1 MRLLPGSIAG
11 RTTLAL
17 IAGLTLVLAV
27 SAAVTS
33 LTGFDGPRHGAR
45 LVERV
50 ETATAIVGGVPAA
63 LRQTVLATIESG
75 DLTAT
80 WSAAAPAGE
89 VIGRR
94 DRGAL
99 RLERH
104 LGHALRP
111 LGVRSVVAGHVH
123 ESPAAHD
130 AWFDRGPMRVS
141 VELADG
147 TWLSFVA
154 ADWRVP
160 ERLIDLVLFV
170 AIVGGGIAGLAVWVA
185 RRAIAPLGRFAAA
198 AARFGTDVEAPPLS
212 ESGPSEIRAAAQSFN
227 RMQRRVRR
235 FVEERTHM
243 LAAVSHDL
251 RTPITRLRLRAEFVE
266 DGEQRAK
273 MLKDLDEME
282 AMIAAA
288 IAFAR
293 EETAAERRATVD
305 LAALLREIG
314 SDLVEAGG
322 KVEVSAPP
330 SLDYEG
336 RPMALKRA
344 FANLIGNAVAYG
356 GQAAVRLVDAG
367 DRLVVTIDDSGPGIP
382 EAEQEKVFA
391 PFYRLERSR
400 SRDTGGTG
408 LGLSVARTV
417 LRGHGGD
424 IALGNRPEG
433 GLRQTVTLPK
443 PA

>member
-1 MRLLPGSIAG
+1 MRLLPGSIVG

-33 LTGFDGPRHGAR
+33 LTGFDGPHRGAR

-50 ETATAIVGGVPAA
+50 ETLTAVVGGVPAA
-63 LRQTVLATIESG
+63 LRPTVLSTLDGRGLIV
-75 DLTAT
+75 T
-80 WSAAAPAGE
+80 WSAEAGSAGS
-89 VIGRR
+89 GRR
-94 DRGAL
+94 DRGTL
-99 RLERH
+99 HLERH
-104 LGHALRP
+104 LRHALQP
-111 LGVRSVVAGHVH
+111 LGVRSVVAGHMH
-123 ESPAAHD
+123 GTPAAPG

-147 TWLSFVA
+147 TWLDFVG

-170 AIVGGGIAGLAVWVA
+170 TIVGGGIAGLAVWVA

-198 AARFGTDVEAPPLS
+198 AARFGADVEAPPLS

-227 RMQRRVRR
+227 RMQRRIRR
-235 FVEERTHM
+235 FVEERTQM

-282 AMIAAA
+282 AMIAAVL
-288 IAFAR
+288 AFAR
-293 EETAAERRATVD
+293 EETAAERRTTVD

-314 SDLVEAGG
+314 SELVEAGG

-330 SLDYEG
+330 SLGYEG

-344 FANLIGNAVAYG
+344 FANLIGNAVVYG
-356 GQAAVRLVDAG
+356 GRAMVRLTGAG

-417 LRGHGGD
+417 FRGHGGD